1 MTRRAAWIVLVA
13 LLARGGSSFADPPAN
28 LLSGTPVTGAALDP
42 AFAHLTFDRLR
53 CKFTEAKHVA
63 LLARPLTSSG
73 TIYFDHA
80 KGVARVTTAPKPQSV
95 VVSKTTIRIKSGTT
109 VETIPLDKNKD
120 LKAFALVF
128 PSLLRG
134 DRAELDKAF
143 SIALYGSDA
152 DWWALTFAP
161 KSATL
166 EHLVSRVIVIGR
178 KSDPVTL
185 EIVEASG
192 DTTETQ
198 LTDLAKNGDVSDAE
212 ITAAFGN

>member
-1 MTRRAAWIVLVA
+1 M
-13 LLARGGSSFADPPAN
+13 
-28 LLSGTPVTGAALDP
+28 
-42 AFAHLTFDRLR
+42 
-53 CKFTEAKHVA
+53 
-63 LLARPLTSSG
+63 
-73 TIYFDHA
+73 
-80 KGVARVTTAPKPQSV
+80 
-95 VVSKTTIRIKSGTT
+95 
-109 VETIPLDKNKD
+109 
-120 LKAFALVF
+120 F

-134 DRAELDKAF
+134 DRGELESSF

-166 EHLVSRVIVIGR
+166 EHLVTRVIVIGH

-185 EIVEASG
+185 KIVEASG

-198 LTDLAKNGDVSDAE
+198 LTDLAKNGDVPDAE